1 MKRICVY
8 CGSNVGRN
16 DVYAAAAKSLGRIL
30 ADSNIG
36 LVYGG
41 ACKGTMGIIADATLA
56 AGGNVTGVIP
66 KALQDKEIAHDGLT
80 KLHVVDSMHE
90 RKSLMA
96 VLADGFIALPGGFG
110 TLEEI
115 VEMLTWGQLQFHSK
129 PCGLLNVDGYFDNLL
144 QYLERSCAEGFLK
157 GEHRD
162 MLLVDDDP
170 HCLLSQFAEYQAP
183 LVRKWTQ

>member
-96 VLADGFIALPGGFG
+96 VLADGFTTRP
-110 TLEEI
+110 
-115 VEMLTWGQLQFHSK
+115 V
-129 PCGLLNVDGYFDNLL
+129 
-144 QYLERSCAEGFLK
+144 
-157 GEHRD
+157 
-162 MLLVDDDP
+162 
-170 HCLLSQFAEYQAP
+170 
-183 LVRKWTQ
+183 